1 MVILL
6 GSTDET
12 IIRYVELVEQ
22 LTEISGHFIC
32 QVAWSS
38 PQLTGPLR
46 HLQPVFV
53 SSGLEAHFA
62 AAEPLKAG
70 QCVRGDRLIG
80 MADVR
85 PSVGIVD
92 RGREIIWLCQAPVPL
107 RRSLRRGIRPMLRQR
122 VRAFRGPASEARTAP
137 ISMT

>member
-1 MVILL
+1 IAVKVEVAVRFHRPPYRLAGAMVILL

-12 IIRYVELVEQ
+12 IIRYVELVEP

-38 PQLTGPLR
+38 PQLTGLLR

-70 QCVRGDRLIG
+70 QYVRGDRLIG
-80 MADVR
+80 MANVR
-85 PSVGIVD
+85 PPVGIVD
-92 RGREIIWLCQAPVPL
+92 RGDRKSTRLNSSHVK
-107 RRSLRRGIRPMLRQR
+107 
-122 VRAFRGPASEARTAP
+122 
-137 ISMT
+137 ISY